1 MRKALPPAGDQVKKL
16 RELCE
21 QADRLQKAAAR
32 LCKELT
38 QAIEKSKAAHPE
50 RRRLPR
56 HR

>member
-1 MRKALPPAGDQVKKL
+1 MRKALPAGDQVRKL

-38 QAIEKSKAAHPE
+38 QAIEQSKAAHVE